1 MPTHADGLSRNGPAP
16 MAGLGR
22 KDTSVIHR
30 LFKTA
35 LGGLV
40 IALVLVACQEGP
52 GSHTHDTSHTH
63 DPTAVSFTKVIALS
77 STSFSVSGTSGTV
90 AKAFYSMPEITA
102 KAVAGGLV
110 EAYMDLDS
118 GGSAWV
124 PLPDTI
130 QFSDLV
136 VSTVSYLYRQ
146 GMFEVL
152 VTSPD
157 PSALAGT
164 VLAINGYRVKV
175 VILSAP

>member
-63 DPTAVSFTKVIALS
+63 DPTSIAFTKAITLS

-157 PSALAGT
+157 PSTVAGT

>member
-1 MPTHADGLSRNGPAP
+1 MDVLGPATACRWRLG
-16 MAGLGR
+16 AGWSEIEL
-22 KDTSVIHR
+22 DAVSASA
-30 LFKTA
+30 A
-35 LGGLV
+35 LAAATRHVPEL
-40 IALVLVACQEGP
+40 LEE

-77 STSFSVSGTSGTV
+77 STSFSTSGTV

-157 PSALAGT
+157 PSTVAGT

>member
-1 MPTHADGLSRNGPAP
+1 MPRPVR
-16 MAGLGR
+16 LGM
-22 KDTSVIHR
+22 
-30 LFKTA
+30 LPFKTA

-40 IALVLVACQEGP
+40 IALVLVACQDGP

-124 PLPDTI
+124 PLPDTF
-130 QFSDLV
+130 QFPDLV

-157 PSALAGT
+157 SSALAGT
-164 VLAINGYRVKV
+164 VLAIDGFRVKV